1 MRKSLTGGP
10 DKDSA
15 LAPTSLNT
23 YAKQGTARD
32 AMGAREF
39 DERLRDAGI
48 CLPEEEFRAALAGA
62 EWLLELAN
70 HLKDEDPIDDRSA

>member
-1 MRKSLTGGP
+1 
-10 DKDSA
+10 
-15 LAPTSLNT
+15 
-23 YAKQGTARD
+23 
-32 AMGAREF
+32 MGAREF